1 MDDFADSGG
10 GSAMQFL
17 SCGRLFSHALDQF
30 DSRLSA
36 SISTLSAAIETVE
49 NSLVRPHECVVP
61 PHSPH
66 KNCKTI
72 WAGIKSRACLFR
84 EGPFSARRMAGL
96 ICLYFFVASRYLPPP
111 FPLRLLPTPLLT
123 CPVAVLALN
132 SAAKMQKPEIT
143 SLRYTAP
150 ALCPRKCHSLYARS
164 ASYYAASVGGRKT
177 TII

>member
-1 MDDFADSGG
+1 MDDFADIGG

-30 DSRLSA
+30 DSRLNA

-49 NSLVRPHECVVP
+49 NSLVRPHECVLP

-96 ICLYFFVASRYLPPP
+96 ICLYFFVA
-111 FPLRLLPTPLLT
+111 
-123 CPVAVLALN
+123 N
-132 SAAKMQKPEIT
+132 
-143 SLRYTAP
+143 
-150 ALCPRKCHSLYARS
+150 
-164 ASYYAASVGGRKT
+164 
-177 TII
+177 